1 MPFFDGV
8 DGPVYYKAWRALDPR
23 AALVLLHGFGEHSG
37 MYHRLGNRLNAD
49 NIDLWALDEIGHGL
63 TYGERGNSGSLD
75 ALVEHGARL
84 LELASAESPYRPV
97 FLIGHSLGTSVAAT
111 LAATRQPRISGLIL
125 SATAFGPA
133 MAAWCAETP
142 PDLELALSVGDCA
155 TDPFYADEL
164 ENDPLAFTS
173 ARHGSA
179 IGTVIPASVVALRGS
194 PLPAQLPVLLLH
206 GTRDPVVDV
215 SDARA
220 VAAEL
225 PNAHLVEFDC
235 LHDLLNDVEHRAV
248 ASTIVSFVD
257 QHGTS
262 GT

>member
-1 MPFFDGV
+1 MSTESMPASRNSRWSSSIGV
-8 DGPVYYKAWRALDPR
+8 
-23 AALVLLHGFGEHSG
+23 EMS
-37 MYHRLGNRLNAD
+37 
-49 NIDLWALDEIGHGL
+49 
-63 TYGERGNSGSLD
+63 TNSGRLSFFAVLQTALLVFSLVAPLQ
-75 ALVEHGARL
+75 ALAADSTVPDFAGQSGTQYENT
-84 LELASAESPYRPV
+84 LASAGLVSAYDATANDPNAAV
-97 FLIGHSLGTSVAAT
+97 TSVA
-111 LAATRQPRISGLIL
+111 
-125 SATAFGPA
+125 PA
-133 MAAWCAETP
+133 
-142 PDLELALSVGDCA
+142 V
-155 TDPFYADEL
+155 
-164 ENDPLAFTS
+164 
-173 ARHGSA
+173 
-179 IGTVIPASVVALRGS
+179 GTVIPASVVALRGS

-257 QHGTS
+257 QHGTT